1 MGVGVRRELVDGMYA
16 WLAVPYLVV
25 SRLTNEFIEK
35 TMIKYEKKQ
44 VLKQ

>member
-1 MGVGVRRELVDGMYA
+1 MGVGVRRELVDMYA